1 MTVMTIDNSFNYKT
15 PTLLNACFYKEINT
29 SHPPSVRCSTSAT
42 QRRDTRLPTAC
53 GKSTRL
59 PTACGKSTR
68 LPASASLRGCF
79 LSLNDNDIA
88 VKSEEDDF

>member
-15 PTLLNACFYKEINT
+15 STLLNACFYKEINT

-59 PTACGKSTR
+59 P
-68 LPASASLRGCF
+68 ASASLRGCF